1 MSHTSQKIDALNTH
15 IKQAV
20 QIALAE
26 DLDNQHPD
34 EGDITA
40 NLIPKENDICAHIIT
55 RENCVLAGAAW
66 VTETFTQLGKKL
78 NSDIELEWLAEDGQ
92 SLKANQSIVKLT
104 GNARHILTAE
114 RTALNFLQTL
124 SATATLV
131 ADCVK
136 ELQGTKTKLLDTRKT
151 IPGMRLAQKYAV
163 TCGGG
168 KNHRMGLY
176 DAYLIKEN
184 HIMAC
189 GSIQAAVDKAREH
202 NSSLPIEVEVE
213 SLDELQLAIN
223 AKADIIML
231 DNFSLLDLKQAVALN
246 QGRCQLEVSGN
257 ITKSRLKE
265 LASLGVDFISSG
277 ALTKNIQ
284 AIDLSLLLIK

>member
-1 MSHTSQKIDALNTH
+1 MQDID
-15 IKQAV
+15 IKLAV
-20 QIALAE
+20 EIALSE
-26 DLDNQHPD
+26 DLNGQHPD
-34 EGDITA
+34 QGDITA
-40 NLIPKENDICAHIIT
+40 NLIPKEQVISAQIIT
-55 RENCVLAGAAW
+55 REDCVLAGAAW
-66 VTETFTQLGKKL
+66 VTETFTQLNK
-78 NSDIELEWLAEDGQ
+78 SIQLEWMAKDGQ
-92 SLKANQSIVKLT
+92 QLTANQTIVKLT
-104 GNARHILTAE
+104 GNARHILTGE

-124 SATATLV
+124 SATATQV

-136 ELQGTKTKLLDTRKT
+136 ELEGTHTKLLDTRKT

-168 KNHRMGLY
+168 QNHRIGLY

-184 HIMAC
+184 HILAC

-202 NSSLPIEVEVE
+202 NPDLPIEVEVE
-213 SLDELQLAIN
+213 SIIELQQAID
-223 AKADIIML
+223 AKANIVML
-231 DNFSLLDLKQAVALN
+231 DNFSLDMLKQAVALT

-257 ITKSRLKE
+257 ITKQRLKE
-265 LASLGVDFISSG
+265 LANLGVDFISSG